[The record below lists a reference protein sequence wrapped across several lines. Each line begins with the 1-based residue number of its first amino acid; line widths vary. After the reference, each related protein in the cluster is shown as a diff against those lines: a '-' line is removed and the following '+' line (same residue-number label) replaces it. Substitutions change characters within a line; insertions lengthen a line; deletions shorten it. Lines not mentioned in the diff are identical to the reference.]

1 MTETSVSLTLTDEER
16 ELLSEILEERHR
28 ALLHEIWHT
37 DHRDFRFAVQ
47 KKEKVLEAL
56 LSRFALHA

>member
-1 MTETSVSLTLTDEER
+1 MTETTVSLTLTNEER
-16 ELLSEILEERHR
+16 ELLFEILEERHR

-37 DHRDFRFAVQ
+37 DHRDFKVSLQ
-47 KKEKVLEAL
+47 KKEKVLESL